1 MLYNRFKGDSMDYK
15 LEEIKGVGPQVLNIL
30 RNHKIWSTYDLVLN
44 VPKGYHHFMMSKL
57 SSAKHKDTITVRAIV
72 KSTPRHYRFGGKKER
87 VTFNAEIDSSIV
99 EIIVFGRGYLA
110 KTLTKESEIL
120 IKGTYHLYKHQIS
133 ASNITKVEHADTL
146 KPIYGIE
153 GIFDANLNQIIKHIF
168 DEKKVKIYETLP
180 FDLIKEK
187 AIISREEA
195 YMNLHFPK
203 DQNDIKQAIKRFKY
217 EEAFFVELKMLA
229 SKPNMKKRP
238 PKAYDISKVKQLIST
253 LPYELTDDQKMA
265 TNDIFRDFKKH
276 QPCYRLIQG
285 DVGSGKT
292 VVSLIACYAVVTA
305 NEQVA
310 IMAPTELLAS
320 QHYDYFKKHLKDV
333 RIALLSSKVK
343 DKAEVKR
350 MIKDH
355 EIDLVIGTH
364 ALIED
369 DVVFSNLGLVVI
381 DEQHKFGVE
390 TREDLLNKS
399 LSKDLL
405 YLTATPIP
413 RTLAMLAFGDTH
425 VSIIKEKPQSRLPIL
440 TRYILKTEIDAL
452 YQLMASALIR
462 KEHIILVVPAIDSL
476 LKTDNVETVF
486 QSIRSEFPNANIFT
500 LHGKKNDIE
509 KDETMREYI
518 QTKGSIL
525 IATTMVEVGIDIPTA
540 TVIGI
545 YSAESFGLSQL
556 HQLRGRVG
564 RGDLASY
571 CVLISEKEDIER
583 LEVLTQTDDG
593 FKLANFDL
601 KERGPGDFLGKDQ
614 SGFVD
619 FNYLDIILDEEII
632 MDTLSYVEKLFQQD
646 DFHTNPKYQ
655 YLRKILE
662 EKTHM
667 M

>member
-1 MLYNRFKGDSMDYK
+1 M
-15 LEEIKGVGPQVLNIL
+15 
-30 RNHKIWSTYDLVLN
+30 
-44 VPKGYHHFMMSKL
+44 
-57 SSAKHKDTITVRAIV
+57 
-72 KSTPRHYRFGGKKER
+72 
-87 VTFNAEIDSSIV
+87 
-99 EIIVFGRGYLA
+99 
-110 KTLTKESEIL
+110 
-120 IKGTYHLYKHQIS
+120 
-133 ASNITKVEHADTL
+133 
-146 KPIYGIE
+146 
-153 GIFDANLNQIIKHIF
+153 IKH
-168 DEKKVKIYETLP
+168 
-180 FDLIKEK
+180 
-187 AIISREEA
+187 
-195 YMNLHFPK
+195 
-203 DQNDIKQAIKRFKY
+203 
-217 EEAFFVELKMLA
+217 
-229 SKPNMKKRP
+229 
-238 PKAYDISKVKQLIST
+238 
-253 LPYELTDDQKMA
+253 
-265 TNDIFRDFKKH
+265 
-276 QPCYRLIQG
+276 
-285 DVGSGKT
+285 
-292 VVSLIACYAVVTA
+292 
-305 NEQVA
+305 
-310 IMAPTELLAS
+310 
-320 QHYDYFKKHLKDV
+320 
-333 RIALLSSKVK
+333 
-343 DKAEVKR
+343 
-350 MIKDH
+350 H

-369 DVVFSNLGLVVI
+369 DVIFSNLGLVII

-399 LSKDLL
+399 LTKDLL

-476 LKTDNVETVF
+476 QKSDNVETVY
-486 QSIRSEFPNANIFT
+486 QSIRSEFPNTNIFT
-500 LHGKKNDIE
+500 LHGKKNDLE

-518 QTKGSIL
+518 NTKGSIL

-545 YSAESFGLSQL
+545 YQAESFGLSQL

-571 CVLISEKEDIER
+571 CVLISEKNDVER

-619 FNYLDIILDEEII
+619 FNYLDIIKDEAII
-632 MDTLSYVEKLFQQD
+632 MDTLAYVEKLFQQD

-655 YLRKILE
+655 YLRKMLE